1 MHPCTTSTQLQRHS
15 GIRICAAVRHATVF
29 GFFHSRAAIETL
41 RLTYRRPTFG
51 ACRFARPHTKQADTA
66 PPGSAE
72 RNAHS
77 NGFQRK
83 RSHQRP
89 QRPHRQRALRASVIE
104 QSRASHRGVIA
115 RKTNRR
121 TSAHQA
127 QPRPSRQDSMR
138 HHKSP
143 FSRDAANLRDGIA
156 TFDAV
161 RSFPLLPRL
170 PRFRVV
176 SAGPADQRSAI
187 LETIIFRMRYP
198 TTPNFGFFSVDAVRS
213 LSLFNASIYRPYRFG
228 PYIHADHE
236 FLNSLD
242 FGVRERL
249 LPPIHQNQWY

>member
-1 MHPCTTSTQLQRHS
+1 MR
-15 GIRICAAVRHATVF
+15 
-29 GFFHSRAAIETL
+29 
-41 RLTYRRPTFG
+41 RRPVRNRIRLFPFESG
-51 ACRFARPHTKQADTA
+51 DRNASADIPTSNIRRLPFRTPTHETSGHGA

-77 NGFQRK
+77 NGFQRR
-83 RSHQRP
+83 RSH

-143 FSRDAANLRDGIA
+143 FSRDAADLRDGIA

-198 TTPNFGFFSVDAVRS
+198 TTPHFGFFSVDAIRS

-228 PYIHADHE
+228 PYIHTDHE
-236 FLNSLD
+236 FLNSFD
-242 FGVRERL
+242 FGARERL